1 MSTQPSAAVYVTYYK
16 KEDAAK
22 AIAAVDGSVIAD
34 RVLRYFYCSFLWID
48 INVYIFRASYGTT
61 KYCTYYLR
69 NMTCP
74 NPNCLY
80 LHEQGEDMDTIS
92 KEELATG

>member
-1 MSTQPSAAVYVTYYK
+1 MILIEMY
-16 KEDAAK
+16 
-22 AIAAVDGSVIAD
+22 
-34 RVLRYFYCSFLWID
+34 
-48 INVYIFRASYGTT
+48 RASYGTT

-74 NPNCLY
+74 NPTCLY
-80 LHEQGEDMDTIS
+80 LHEPGEEADTIS

>member
-1 MSTQPSAAVYVTYYK
+1 MRGYK
-16 KEDAAK
+16 LRL
-22 AIAAVDGSVIAD
+22 VD
-34 RVLRYFYCSFLWID
+34 
-48 INVYIFRASYGTT
+48 FRASYGTT